1 MISFTEYIGKTF
13 YNEIYEAS
21 EEYFLDH
28 LDDLNITDDY
38 DDEVEVTDIDF
49 KYVYAGYRGDGEI
62 DIDILTD
69 VYAVVTERTNH
80 YENAIEKNRWLRVS
94 AIGKPDAGIKNF
106 RVVKVDTY
114 EKGTYSTFKYPLS
127 DKLVPFIWKDD
138 LDRVA
143 EAILKKYDRNA
154 LLTPTRVEPE
164 YIVQQMGLQ
173 LKYDSITEDTSIF
186 GQIYFQDNPEKGIS
200 AGTVVI
206 DEKLPQIRNLG
217 VVRNTILHECVHW
230 ELHRYALELARAEEE
245 NLSVLSTTNDLK
257 KENVSDMIGWME
269 WHAESIAP
277 KILMPK
283 EMFIQEARIRQQR
296 LIEMSQTRDEL
307 EIVEKWI
314 DELAQF
320 FGVSRLS
327 AKVRLAE
334 CGFEIVK
341 GAFIYVDDAYV
352 PTHRWKT
359 GYLEDTQT
367 FSVSLIQLGLQLLS
381 QPILKERVEKG
392 ELLYVESHLCINDA
406 KYISYDIVGNPFFTP
421 YARQHMDE
429 CCVVFEISSSTKTG
443 HSTALTL
450 LLNRDAD
457 SDIQFTISYPKDK
470 NEWIEKVDIHIGDVI
485 EIMSKLNGMS
495 SFAPA
500 LVEVMKWR
508 DVRNQELADAS
519 NLGLKAISN
528 LRNDKTEPKLESV
541 IAICVGMKLP
551 PIVSKK
557 LVELSGNMLRA
568 GNQKDTLYE
577 FILSG
582 TASLD
587 VNMCN
592 ALLINYGFKEL
603 VTNRNELTSK

>member
-1 MISFTEYIGKTF
+1 MISFTNYIKKTF

-21 EEYFLDH
+21 ENYFLEN
-28 LDDLNITDDY
+28 LEALGITDDN
-38 DDEVEVTDIDF
+38 DDEVEVTDVEV
-49 KYVYAGYRGDGEI
+49 KYVYAGHRGDGEI

-69 VYAVVTERTNH
+69 VYATVTERTNH
-80 YENAIEKNRWLRVS
+80 YENTSDKNRWLRVS
-94 AIGKPDAGIKNF
+94 CIGKPDAGIKNF
-106 RVVKVDTY
+106 RVAKVDAY
-114 EKGTYSTFKYPLS
+114 EKGTFSTFKYPLS

-138 LDRVA
+138 LDKVA
-143 EAILKKYDRNA
+143 KAILKKYEPNA
-154 LLTPTRVEPE
+154 LLTPIRIEPE
-164 YIVQQMGLQ
+164 TIVKQMGLQ
-173 LKYDSITEDTSIF
+173 IKYETITSDNSIF
-186 GQIYFQDNPEKGIS
+186 GQIYFQDNLENGIP

-206 DEKLPQIRNLG
+206 EEKLSQLRNAG
-217 VVRNTILHECVHW
+217 VVRNTIIHECVHW
-230 ELHRYALELARAEEE
+230 ELHRYALELARAEKEE
-245 NLSVLSTTNDLK
+245 LSVLSTTKDI
-257 KENVSDMIGWME
+257 KEENSSDMISWME

-283 EMFIQEARIRQQR
+283 EMFVQEARVRQQR
-296 LIEMSQTRDEL
+296 LLELSETQDEL

-314 DELAQF
+314 DELALF

-334 CGFEIVK
+334 CGFDLVK
-341 GAFIYVDDAYV
+341 GTFIYLDDKYV
-352 PTHRWKT
+352 PTHKWKN

-367 FSVSLIQLGLQLLS
+367 FSINLIQLGLQLLS
-381 QPILKERVEKG
+381 QPNLKERVDKG
-392 ELLYVESHLCINDA
+392 ELLCVESHLCINDA
-406 KYISYDIVGNPFFTP
+406 KYISYDIAGNPFLTL
-421 YARQHMDE
+421 YARHHMDE
-429 CCVVFEISSSTKTG
+429 CCIVFNIVPINRTGNSTT
-443 HSTALTL
+443 LTL

-470 NEWIEKVDIHIGDVI
+470 NEWIEQVDVHIGDTL

-528 LRNDKTEPKLESV
+528 LRNGKTKPKLESA

-557 LVELSGNMLRA
+557 LVELSGNVLRA
-568 GNQKDTLYE
+568 GNPKDMLYE
-577 FILSG
+577 FILCG

-592 ALLINYGFKEL
+592 TLLVNNGFKEL
-603 VTNRNELTSK
+603 VPDRNAL